1 MKVKVDI
8 RGNSEVFEATDAS
21 DLLRKAKAEAAKRAP
36 MLLRAGIKVMPDLT
50 FAGEIV
56 KRHNAA
62 KKASDPAPKS
72 AQEFVDWATK
82 AGYVTILDEGTG
94 ASS

>member
-8 RGNSEVFEATDAS
+8 RGKSEEFEATDAA

-36 MLLRAGIKVMPDLT
+36 LLLRAGIKAMGDLM
-50 FAGEIV
+50 FAGAIV
-56 KRHNAA
+56 KKHNEA
-62 KKASDPAPKS
+62 KGDRDPAPKS

-82 AGYVTILDEGTG
+82 RGYVTILDGEGG
-94 ASS
+94 A